1 MAERIFNPDEP
12 ELMDREGEFSPEWE
26 KDLANLRGLNRHF
39 GGHAI
44 IRQFFETLNLA
55 AGDELSVLDL
65 CTGSADL
72 PAYLVEI
79 ARESG
84 IKIRVDAIDL
94 HPATLQGA
102 HTHLEDRYPEI
113 TVHQAD
119 VLLDKLPSQK
129 YDVVLCSLALHHFTE
144 DDAVKL
150 LARMREHATRAV
162 LLADLERSALC
173 TTAVWLVTTFIYRD
187 PMTVIDGRQSAAAAF
202 SKGELQNIATRAGW
216 ENPRHAR
223 HPIGRQSITLYL
235 DKSTGPAA

>member
-1 MAERIFNPDEP
+1 MAERIFNPEEP
-12 ELMDREGEFSPEWE
+12 ELMDREGDFTPEWE

-44 IRQFFETLNLA
+44 ILQFFKALQLTR
-55 AGDELSVLDL
+55 GDKLTVLDL

-72 PAYLVEI
+72 PAYLVNV
-79 ARESG
+79 ARENG
-84 IKIRVDAIDL
+84 IEIRVDAIDL

-102 HTHLEDRYPEI
+102 RTHLGDRYPEI

-119 VLLDKLPSQK
+119 VLTDELPAQK

-144 DDAVKL
+144 EDAVKL
-150 LARMREHATRAV
+150 LARMREHASRAV

-202 SKGELQNIATRAGW
+202 SKVELQRIATRAGW
-216 ENPRHAR
+216 KNSRHAR
-223 HPIGRQSITLYL
+223 HPIGRQSLVLYL
-235 DKSTGPAA
+235 QETSGPAA